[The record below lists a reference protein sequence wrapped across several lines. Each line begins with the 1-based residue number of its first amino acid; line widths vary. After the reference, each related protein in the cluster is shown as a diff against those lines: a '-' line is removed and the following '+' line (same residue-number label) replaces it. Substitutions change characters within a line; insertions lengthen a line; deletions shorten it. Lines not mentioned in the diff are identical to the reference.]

1 MATLHNKPVK
11 PLLRILMVSDIYY
24 PYPGGISE
32 HIHHLTLELRRQ
44 GHEVQILTARYRE
57 KTFDFQDPPWVIRV
71 GRGIKIPINKS
82 FSKITFSPRITR
94 WVKKVLDEGHY
105 HIVHA
110 HSPLTPTL
118 PMLSILYSRSVNFGT
133 FHAAHDFSR
142 GYELFKPILLRVF
155 ERLDGRIAVSEV
167 ARASV
172 ARHFPGEYRII
183 PNGVDIRRFRPEGPR
198 LAPYDQGRWRNL
210 LFVGRFDPRK
220 GLKTLL
226 KAMPLVVARVP
237 EARLLVVGGG
247 PLEPL
252 YRSQVPEEV
261 EDRVLFLGFLSP
273 EDLSKAYRTAE
284 IFVSPATTGESFGI
298 VLLEAMASGVPIVAS
313 DIPGYR
319 QVMENGREGL
329 FARPEDPEDLA
340 NKIVYLLRHPE
351 EARAMGQRGR
361 QKAVERYAW
370 EVVAKQVEAYYYEVL
385 EEKGWP
391 GFTSLTATM

>member
-1 MATLHNKPVK
+1 MK

-94 WVKKVLDEGHY
+94 WVKKVLEEGEY

-167 ARASV
+167 ARDSV

-183 PNGVDIRRFRPEGPR
+183 PNGVDVHRFHPEGPR
-198 LAPYDQGRWRNL
+198 LAPYAQGRWRNL

-226 KAMPLVVARVP
+226 RALPLVVARVP

-247 PLEPL
+247 PLEPF
-252 YRSQVPEEV
+252 YRSQVPNEV
-261 EDRVLFLGFLSP
+261 ENRVLFLGFLPP

-284 IFVSPATTGESFGI
+284 VFVSPATTGESFGI

-329 FARPEDPEDLA
+329 FARPDDPEDLA
-340 NKIVYLLRHPE
+340 RKIVYLLQHPE
-351 EARAMGQRGR
+351 EARRMGQTGR

-370 EVVAKQVEAYYYEVL
+370 EVVARQVEAYYYEVL